1 VYELILKNISRHI
14 ELTQE
19 ESDFF
24 TGILHLKKLR
34 RRQYFIQEGNISR
47 NECFINKGCLRAYH
61 VDEKGV
67 EHVIQFGI
75 EGWWIG
81 DMYSFV
87 TGKPAKFN
95 IDALEDS
102 ELLCID
108 KNDLEVLYEKVPK
121 FERFFRIII
130 QNAFVVQQER
140 ILSNMYQSAEK
151 RYTDFIERYPQFEQR
166 LPQHQVASYL
176 GISPETLSRIRKQIA
191 EKRQEF

>member
-1 VYELILKNISRHI
+1 
-14 ELTQE
+14 
-19 ESDFF
+19 
-24 TGILHLKKLR
+24 
-34 RRQYFIQEGNISR
+34 
-47 NECFINKGCLRAYH
+47 
-61 VDEKGV
+61 
-67 EHVIQFGI
+67 
-75 EGWWIG
+75 
-81 DMYSFV
+81 MYSFI

>member
-1 VYELILKNISRHI
+1 MYDFIFKNISRHI

-19 ESDFF
+19 EKDFF
-24 TGILHLKKLR
+24 TGILQLKNLR
-34 RRQYFIQEGNISR
+34 RRQYFIQEGNVSR
-47 NECFINKGCLRAYH
+47 SECFINKGCLRAYH
-61 VDEKGV
+61 IDEKGV

-81 DMYSFV
+81 DMHSFI

-108 KNDLEVLYEKVPK
+108 KNDLEILYEKVPK

-130 QNAFVVQQER
+130 QNSFVVQQER

-151 RYTDFIERYPQFEQR
+151 RYTDFVNKYPQFEQR
-166 LPQHQVASYL
+166 IPQHQVASYL

-191 EKRQEF
+191 ERR